1 MAEERMEFQR
11 EMCSQVKSRRTVYRE
26 PENPVRWAYE
36 QLLRSHDKTKKIYP
50 IDPYAEVYRFR
61 DNLYGIY
68 TESLDGMG
76 NVWSFLIVGPEK
88 ALLID
93 TGFGIGNLKGLCG
106 ELTGGMEIILV
117 NTHSHFDHAY
127 GNFPFGRVYCSEYE
141 VPLLRSKNNP
151 HIWDYLFDE
160 KGRGIWCDF
169 DRDDLVPWQ
178 DYEIIG
184 VPDGC
189 TFDLGGGYQV
199 ELVHLGG
206 HTPGQAGFLDKQNRI
221 FFPGDD
227 CCIGKLAIGG
237 VPGENNAYAEKAT
250 VGALRTNLAKLIA
263 RRDEFDSLFPSHG
276 IVDVGP
282 IMLNNLLE
290 ACDRVLADPEHPS
303 EIRETDFDG
312 HRRLE
317 YCQYIYNS
325 GFLCYSLDQVG
336 KVD

>member
-1 MAEERMEFQR
+1 MAEERMEVQR
-11 EMCSQVKSRRTVYRE
+11 KMCSEVKTNRTLYRE

-50 IDPYAEVYRFR
+50 IDPYAEVYQFR

-76 NVWSFLIVGPEK
+76 DVWSFLIIGPEK

-93 TGFGIGNLKGLCG
+93 TSFGLGNLKGLCE
-106 ELTGGMEIILV
+106 ELTGGKEIILV

-141 VPLLRSKNNP
+141 APLLQSKNNP

-160 KGRGIWCDF
+160 NGNGIWCDF
-169 DRDDLVPWQ
+169 DRHDLVPWQ

-184 VPDGC
+184 VPDGY
-189 TFDLGGGYQV
+189 TFDLGGGYEV
-199 ELVHLGG
+199 ELVHMGG
-206 HTPGQAGFLDKQNRI
+206 HTPGHAGFLDKHNRI

-227 CCIGKLAIGG
+227 GCIGNIGIGG
-237 VPGENNAYAEKAT
+237 GPDGNMPFAEKAT
-250 VGALRTNLAKLIA
+250 VTTLRENLARLIA
-263 RRDEFDSLFPSHG
+263 RRDEFDCLFPSHG
-276 IVDVGP
+276 ILDVGP
-282 IMLNNLLE
+282 VMLNNLLE

-303 EIRETDFDG
+303 EIRVSEFDG
-312 HRRLE
+312 HKRVQ
-317 YCQYIYNS
+317 YCEYIYNS
-325 GFLCYSLDQVG
+325 GFLCYSLDRV
-336 KVD
+336 

>member
-1 MAEERMEFQR
+1 MAEEKMEIQR
-11 EMCSQVKSRRTVYRE
+11 KMCSEVKTNRTRYRE

-36 QLLRSHDKTKKIYP
+36 QLLRAHDRTKRIDP
-50 IDPYAEVYRFR
+50 VDPYAEVYQFR

-76 NVWSFLIVGPEK
+76 DVWSFLIIGPER

-93 TGFGIGNLKGLCG
+93 TSFGLGNLKGLCDK
-106 ELTGGMEIILV
+106 LTGGKEIILV

-141 VPLLRSKNNP
+141 VPLMREKNNP

-160 KGRGIWCDF
+160 NGRGIWCDF
-169 DRDDLVPWQ
+169 DRSDLVAWQ

-184 VPDGC
+184 VPDGHV
-189 TFDLGGGYQV
+189 FDLGGGYEV

-206 HTPGQAGFLDKQNRI
+206 HTPGHAGFLDRHNRI

-227 CCIGKLAIGG
+227 CCIGNLSLGG
-237 VPGENNAYAEKAT
+237 VMGGTRAFIEKAT
-250 VGALRTNLAKLIA
+250 VTELRANLARLIA
-263 RRDEFDSLFPSHG
+263 RRDEFDCLFPSHG

-282 IMLNNLLE
+282 IMLTNLLE
-290 ACDRVLADPEHPS
+290 ACDRVIADPEHPS
-303 EIRETDFDG
+303 EIRES
-312 HRRLE
+312 RLAGQKRVQ

-325 GFLCYSLDQVG
+325 GFLCYSPDQV
-336 KVD
+336 